1 MLEAV
6 TEDRLRTLGLTA
18 FADEVRRQ
26 QQTPDCL
33 PLTFDERLGLCVDAQ
48 WVARSNRQ
56 VARRIQEAHF
66 RVAAAPEALQ
76 YATPREWNATL
87 IRQLNQALWVPQ
99 HQTVLV
105 TGPTGVGKTFL
116 VCAWGTAACRR
127 NARVRY
133 TRLPRLLAAGLTAK
147 QEGTWFAWLRH
158 LQRFDLLILD
168 EWAQAPLTTEES
180 RDLLE
185 ILDDRYQTRATCI
198 ASQVPV
204 DRWHDWFPDPTTAD
218 AVLDRIVHQAIQV
231 PIRGESMRKV
241 LSTRAASGTTDL
253 TGSERDDR
261 PSTPGQHLSD

>member
-6 TEDRLRTLGLTA
+6 TEHRLRTLGLTA

-26 QQTPDCL
+26 QTPDCL
-33 PLTFDERLGLCVDAQ
+33 PLTFDERLGLWVDAQ
-48 WVARSNRQ
+48 WVARANRQ
-56 VARRIQEAHF
+56 GARRIQEAHF

-76 YATPREWNATL
+76 YAPPREWNATL
-87 IRQLNQALWVPQ
+87 IRLLNQALWVPQ

-105 TGPTGVGKTFL
+105 TGPTGVGNTLL

-127 NARVRY
+127 NPHVRY
-133 TRLPRLLAAGLTAK
+133 TRLPRLLAAGLRAK

-158 LQRFDLLILD
+158 LQRFDLL
-168 EWAQAPLTTEES
+168 
-180 RDLLE
+180 

-218 AVLDRIVHQAIQV
+218 AVLDRLVHQAIQV

-241 LSTRAASGTTDL
+241 LSTRAASGTTDPRLRGGRPPLDPWPTFISL
-253 TGSERDDR
+253 TG
-261 PSTPGQHLSD
+261 QHFPEHVANLARIRS